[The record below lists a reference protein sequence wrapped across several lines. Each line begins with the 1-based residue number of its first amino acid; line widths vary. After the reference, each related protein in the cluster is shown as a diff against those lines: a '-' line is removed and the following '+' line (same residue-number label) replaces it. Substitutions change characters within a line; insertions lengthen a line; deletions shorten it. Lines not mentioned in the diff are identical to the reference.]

1 MKHVLTVDDMITDDL
16 VDHNL
21 RVSAAAD
28 GAEMSRVLATGAVDL
43 MILDVKL
50 GDEDGLDLLRSLRAN
65 SLSALRLLEKL
76 RLGRQPRQRVVR
88 DRAAPHAERDRPA
101 R

>member
-1 MKHVLTVDDMITDDL
+1 MISDYL

-21 RVSAAAD
+21 RVSAGAD
-28 GAEMSRVLATGAVDL
+28 GAEMSRVLAAVAVDL
-43 MILDVKL
+43 VILDLRL
-50 GDEDGLDLLRSLRAN
+50 GGEDGLDLLR
-65 SLSALRLLEKL
+65 ALRLLENCASGGGL
-76 RLGRQPRQRVVR
+76 PQRVVR